1 MGPFENFSFVLILTI
16 LLTACV
22 TETPLSTSAVPIT
35 APPPVVA
42 EKVIEDQLVIEDD
55 IAVQRFAAIFCVN
68 RKTFEKAV
76 RNERLKF
83 YGVIPPGNKFLVEIY
98 AALPGGSGF
107 TIAIR
112 NATQDV
118 VCIMMSGSD
127 LVPVSWFSES
137 GI

>member
-42 EKVIEDQLVIEDD
+42 EQLVIEDD
-55 IAVQRFAAIFCVN
+55 IAVQRFAAILCVN

-98 AALPGGSGF
+98 AALPGSSGF

-112 NATQDV
+112 NATQDE

-127 LVPVSWFSES
+127 LVPVAWFSES